1 MCVYLP
7 ICQPSICCRSIFFLS
22 IYLMAACVLLS
33 VLKCSWLLVGVIR
46 CFWQVFGCGRVW
58 KGSEKVSPPPPQKNQ
73 NNGWPPGVTC
83 ETQICK
89 SAGKIKWNLLQ
100 GARTNQKNNK
110 QDPNKNIQ
118 NFVYGNICCCALSTE
133 TKFSAGISFG
143 EASRIIVV
151 CAALRKGF
159 RNISRAVNL
168 GSRAR
173 DG

>member
-1 MCVYLP
+1 MRTHLCKCIHIYIHMCVYLP

-118 NFVYGNICCCALSTE
+118 NWSGKQRTTSHGTQPMKARWALLWISSTLYYPPFYSQ
-133 TKFSAGISFG
+133 KW
-143 EASRIIVV
+143 
-151 CAALRKGF
+151 L
-159 RNISRAVNL
+159 
-168 GSRAR
+168 
-173 DG
+173 